1 VTAPRFTPP
10 PGAAAYRR
18 IGPFGPAD
26 LPAALLREH
35 RLKPGVWGQVEVLA
49 GSIGFAWDDPAGRGE
64 TVTLRAG
71 EMIHVPPTIPHH
83 LEPLDEDFRLE
94 IAFLSEA

>member
-1 VTAPRFTPP
+1 MTRQRFAPP

-18 IGPFGPAD
+18 IGPFGPAE

-49 GSIGFAWDDPAGRGE
+49 GRIGFVWDDPAGNGDKA
-64 TVTLRAG
+64 VLRAG
-71 EMIHVPPTIPHH
+71 QSINVPPAVPHH
-83 LEPLDEDFRLE
+83 LEALDEDFRLE